1 MVDVITVLLLSIL
14 AGLLGSLVGLGGSLI
29 TTPALVALGVPVKY
43 AIAAGMVTIIA
54 TSSGSASSYVRE
66 KIVNVKAAMFLER
79 FTVVGAIVGASV
91 TSIVPAK
98 LLYFFFAA
106 FLLTS
111 FVGIGRRGREEVPQA
126 VNQDGLARWLQLE
139 GSYHD
144 KSLGKDVNY
153 KLTRPALGGAGM
165 FVAGIAAGMLGGNS
179 VRVRGRDLETI
190 ISYILTIGVLV
201 SLAVE
206 AVGLG
211 YYYATTESLQVDFTS
226 RWQTSG
232 NDFFAYAWG
241 TLLSLGEGATPLSLI
256 ALGIVLLM
264 VTPYLRVLASVLYFT
279 VGRNPKYAVIS
290 LFVLAV
296 LTVSLK

>member
-14 AGLLGSLVGLGGSLI
+14 AGLVGSLVGLGGSLV

-66 KIVNVKAAMFLER
+66 KIVNVKAAMFLEM
-79 FTVVGAIVGASV
+79 FTIVGAIVGASV

-98 LLYFFFAA
+98 FLYFFFAA

-111 FVGIGRRGREEVPQA
+111 FVGIGRRGREKVPQA

-165 FVAGIAAGMLGGNS
+165 FVAGIAAGMLGIGAGALKVS
-179 VRVRGRDLETI
+179 VHELILKMPSKVSTTTSSFIIGMTALAGASVYIFSGLLYLDLAAPMMIGTTLGAFLGGRSLNRIRSST
-190 ISYILTIGVLV
+190 LHRLFLV
-201 SLAVE
+201 V
-206 AVGLG
+206 
-211 YYYATTESLQVDFTS
+211 
-226 RWQTSG
+226 
-232 NDFFAYAWG
+232 
-241 TLLSLGEGATPLSLI
+241 
-256 ALGIVLLM
+256 VLLVM
-264 VTPYLRVLASVLYFT
+264 VEMLYKGVT
-279 VGRNPKYAVIS
+279 A
-290 LFVLAV
+290 
-296 LTVSLK
+296 

>member
-14 AGLLGSLVGLGGSLI
+14 AGLLGSLVGLGGSLV

-66 KIVNVKAAMFLER
+66 KIVNVKAAMFLEM
-79 FTVVGAIVGASV
+79 FTIVGAIVGASV

-98 LLYFFFAA
+98 FLYFFFAA

-111 FVGIGRRGREEVPQA
+111 FVGIGRRGREKVPQA

-165 FVAGIAAGMLGGNS
+165 FVAGIAAGMLGIGAGAFKVSIHELILKMPSKVSTTTSSFIIGMTALAGAS
-179 VRVRGRDLETI
+179 VYIFSGLLYLDLAAPMMIGTTLGAFLGGRSLNRIRSST
-190 ISYILTIGVLV
+190 LHRLFLV
-201 SLAVE
+201 V
-206 AVGLG
+206 
-211 YYYATTESLQVDFTS
+211 
-226 RWQTSG
+226 
-232 NDFFAYAWG
+232 
-241 TLLSLGEGATPLSLI
+241 
-256 ALGIVLLM
+256 VLLVM
-264 VTPYLRVLASVLYFT
+264 VEMLYKGVT
-279 VGRNPKYAVIS
+279 A
-290 LFVLAV
+290 
-296 LTVSLK
+296 

>member
-66 KIVNVKAAMFLER
+66 KIVNVKAAMFLEM
-79 FTVVGAIVGASV
+79 FTIVGAIAGASV

-165 FVAGIAAGMLGGNS
+165 FVAGIAAGMLGIGAGAFKVSIHELILKMPSKVSTTTSSFIIGMTALAGAS
-179 VRVRGRDLETI
+179 VYIFSGLLYLDLAAPMMIGTTLGAFLGGRSLNRIRSST
-190 ISYILTIGVLV
+190 LHRLFLV
-201 SLAVE
+201 V
-206 AVGLG
+206 
-211 YYYATTESLQVDFTS
+211 
-226 RWQTSG
+226 
-232 NDFFAYAWG
+232 
-241 TLLSLGEGATPLSLI
+241 
-256 ALGIVLLM
+256 VLLVM
-264 VTPYLRVLASVLYFT
+264 VEMLYKGVT
-279 VGRNPKYAVIS
+279 A
-290 LFVLAV
+290 
-296 LTVSLK
+296 

>member
-1 MVDVITVLLLSIL
+1 MITVLLLSIL
-14 AGLLGSLVGLGGSLI
+14 AGLLGSLVGLGGSLV

-66 KIVNVKAAMFLER
+66 KIVNVKAAMFLEM
-79 FTVVGAIVGASV
+79 FTIVGAIAGASV

-98 LLYFFFAA
+98 FLYFFFAA

-111 FVGIGRRGREEVPQA
+111 FVGIGRREREEVPQA

-165 FVAGIAAGMLGGNS
+165 FVAGIAAGMLGIGAGAFKVS
-179 VRVRGRDLETI
+179 VHELILKMPSKVSTTTSSFIIGMTALAGASVYIFSGLLYLDLAAPMMIGTTLGAFLGGRSLYRIRSST
-190 ISYILTIGVLV
+190 LHRLFLV
-201 SLAVE
+201 V
-206 AVGLG
+206 
-211 YYYATTESLQVDFTS
+211 
-226 RWQTSG
+226 
-232 NDFFAYAWG
+232 
-241 TLLSLGEGATPLSLI
+241 
-256 ALGIVLLM
+256 VLLVM
-264 VTPYLRVLASVLYFT
+264 VEMLYKGVT
-279 VGRNPKYAVIS
+279 A
-290 LFVLAV
+290 
-296 LTVSLK
+296 

>member
-1 MVDVITVLLLSIL
+1 MVDLITVLLLSIL

-29 TTPALVALGVPVKY
+29 TTPALIALGVPVKY

-66 KIVNVKAAMFLER
+66 KIVNVKAAMFLEM
-79 FTVVGAIVGASV
+79 FTIVGAIVGASV

-98 LLYFFFAA
+98 FLYFFFAA

-111 FVGIGRRGREEVPQA
+111 FVGIGRRGRGEVPQA

-165 FVAGIAAGMLGGNS
+165 FVAGIAAGMLGIGAGAFKVS
-179 VRVRGRDLETI
+179 VHELILKMPSKVSTTTSSFIIGMTALAGASVYIFSGLLYLDLAAPMMIGTTLGAFLGGRSLNRIRSST
-190 ISYILTIGVLV
+190 LHRLFLV
-201 SLAVE
+201 V
-206 AVGLG
+206 
-211 YYYATTESLQVDFTS
+211 
-226 RWQTSG
+226 
-232 NDFFAYAWG
+232 
-241 TLLSLGEGATPLSLI
+241 
-256 ALGIVLLM
+256 VLLVM
-264 VTPYLRVLASVLYFT
+264 VEMLYKGVT
-279 VGRNPKYAVIS
+279 A
-290 LFVLAV
+290 
-296 LTVSLK
+296 

>member
-66 KIVNVKAAMFLER
+66 KIVNVKAAMFLEM

-98 LLYFFFAA
+98 FLYFFFAA

-111 FVGIGRRGREEVPQA
+111 FVGIGRRGREKVPQA

-165 FVAGIAAGMLGGNS
+165 FVAGIAAGMLGIGAGAFKVS
-179 VRVRGRDLETI
+179 VHELILKMPSKVSTTTSSFIIGMTALAGASVYFFSGLLYLDLAAPMMIGTTLGAFLGGRSLNRIRSST
-190 ISYILTIGVLV
+190 LRRLFLV
-201 SLAVE
+201 V
-206 AVGLG
+206 
-211 YYYATTESLQVDFTS
+211 
-226 RWQTSG
+226 
-232 NDFFAYAWG
+232 
-241 TLLSLGEGATPLSLI
+241 
-256 ALGIVLLM
+256 VLLIM
-264 VTPYLRVLASVLYFT
+264 VEMLYKGVT
-279 VGRNPKYAVIS
+279 A
-290 LFVLAV
+290 
-296 LTVSLK
+296 

>member
-14 AGLLGSLVGLGGSLI
+14 AGLLGSLVGLGGSLV

-66 KIVNVKAAMFLER
+66 KIVNVKAAMFLEM
-79 FTVVGAIVGASV
+79 FTIVGAIAGASV

-165 FVAGIAAGMLGGNS
+165 FVAGIAAGMLGIGAGAFKVSIHELILKMPSKVSTTTSSFIIGMTALAGAS
-179 VRVRGRDLETI
+179 VYIFSGLLYLDLAAPMMIGTTLGAFLGGRSLNRIRSST
-190 ISYILTIGVLV
+190 LRRLFLV
-201 SLAVE
+201 V
-206 AVGLG
+206 
-211 YYYATTESLQVDFTS
+211 
-226 RWQTSG
+226 
-232 NDFFAYAWG
+232 
-241 TLLSLGEGATPLSLI
+241 
-256 ALGIVLLM
+256 VLLIM
-264 VTPYLRVLASVLYFT
+264 VEMLYKGVT
-279 VGRNPKYAVIS
+279 A
-290 LFVLAV
+290 
-296 LTVSLK
+296 